1 MMSSQPFPGSFHCC
15 FLVSLFNTHIVIKKN
30 FLYSS
35 GAREKFESW
44 RVLCVMLT
52 RLLKRRGLL
61 SGAEWSP
68 DTSWDSCNVGG
79 PLGSTSV
86 GWIPVCRSNAG
97 GKGGGEVRILH
108 FGFD

>member
-1 MMSSQPFPGSFHCC
+1 MSSQPFPGSFNCSS
-15 FLVSLFNTHIVIKKN
+15 LVSLFNTHIVIKKN

-61 SGAEWSP
+61 VELNGAQIPAGTVVMLEDLWEAQM
-68 DTSWDSCNVGG
+68 WD
-79 PLGSTSV
+79 GSLCARAT
-86 GWIPVCRSNAG
+86 AG
-97 GKGGGEVRILH
+97 GKRGREVRILH
-108 FGFD
+108 FGFDR

>member
-1 MMSSQPFPGSFHCC
+1 MSSQPLPGSLNCC

-52 RLLKRRGLL
+52 RLLRRRSFL

-68 DTSWDSCNVGG
+68 DTSWDSCSVGG
-79 PLGSTSV
+79 PLGSTNV
-86 GWIPVCRSNAG
+86 GWIPVCRSIAS
-97 GKGGGEVRILH
+97 GKGGRDVGILH
-108 FGFD
+108 FGFDE